1 VAVTR
6 RINAVYEGGVLRPLQ
21 ALDGL
26 DEHTQVRVT
35 IETIDTS
42 GDGIAGCVGTL
53 PDEDAEELRQIV
65 EREFEQVDQNEW

>member
-1 VAVTR
+1 MTR
-6 RINAVYEGGVLRPLQ
+6 RINAIYEGGVLRPLE

-35 IETIDTS
+35 IETTDTS
-42 GDGIAGCVGTL
+42 DDGIAGCVGTL

-65 EREFEQVDQNEW
+65 ERKLE

>member
-1 VAVTR
+1 MTR
-6 RINAVYEGGVLRPLQ
+6 RINAIYEGGVLRPLQ

-42 GDGIAGCVGTL
+42 GDGITGCVGTL